1 MSHGT
6 VVCFGLFP
14 TTHIKCFPVNDLT
27 GELTLRRLDY
37 FRPNIFFAGMPFA
50 FRQAGVVLGTFI
62 LVLVAIITDYS
73 LILMV
78 KGGELSGTK
87 SYQVRPN
94 NSRIYLYS
102 LKCSDIK

>member
-1 MSHGT
+1 
-6 VVCFGLFP
+6 
-14 TTHIKCFPVNDLT
+14 
-27 GELTLRRLDY
+27 
-37 FRPNIFFAGMPFA
+37 MPFA

-87 SYQVRPN
+87 SYQVNPY
-94 NSRIYLYS
+94 NSRIYLS
-102 LKCSDIK
+102 T